1 MIGQHVCMDCVV
13 YVTVKRSLACAPR
26 WGVALVGFVSTE
38 RISPVV
44 GPPLSGTSHVQAD
57 GAP

>member
-1 MIGQHVCMDCVV
+1 MDCVV